1 MLTRAALKNPYVI
14 SAIYMIALSLSAT
27 SSYMWE
33 RGAPPN
39 DNIRAK

>member
-1 MLTRAALKNPYVI
+1 MPTRTTLKNPYVI
-14 SAIYMIALSLSAT
+14 FAVYMITLRLGAT